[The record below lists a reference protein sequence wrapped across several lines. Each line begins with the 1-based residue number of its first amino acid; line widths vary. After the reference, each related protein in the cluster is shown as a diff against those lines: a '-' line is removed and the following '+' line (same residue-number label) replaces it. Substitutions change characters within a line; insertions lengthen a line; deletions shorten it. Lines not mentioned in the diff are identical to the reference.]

1 MIGSPPAALS
11 AAVFTAALALSSAS
25 SPLYAKVCSDQ
36 SVSVRGE
43 PSNLQWLARA
53 KTKAN
58 WRAKVRALPGLGD
71 PFAKWERAEDTTEH
85 CVSGPSGTICD
96 FTGIPCRKEWSD

>member
-1 MIGSPPAALS
+1 MIGSLPAAR
-11 AAVFTAALALSSAS
+11 AAAAFTFALALYSAS

-36 SVSVRGE
+36 SVSARGE
-43 PSNLQWLARA
+43 PSSLQWLARA

-71 PFAKWERAEDTTEH
+71 AFAKWERADDTTEH

-96 FTGIPCRKEWSD
+96 FTGVPCRKE

>member
-1 MIGSPPAALS
+1 MIGSPPAA
-11 AAVFTAALALSSAS
+11 AALAAPVSALILLAAS
-25 SPLYAKVCSDQ
+25 SSLQAKVCSDQ
-36 SVSVRGE
+36 IVSVRGE
-43 PSNLQWLARA
+43 PSSLTWLART

-71 PFAKWERAEDTTEH
+71 EYAKWERAENATEH

-96 FTGIPCRKEWSD
+96 FEGVPCRK